1 MNAAGHVHDGG
12 ALTDGELIE
21 RIRKGD
27 KPLFEAVMRRY
38 NQRLF
43 RLARSLLRDDSE
55 AEDVLQETYVR
66 AYEHLDQLHDSARL
80 SSWLSHILVHEVR
93 ARMRKRGRHMKLVD
107 QAGEGAPVRIIPS
120 AVANPEEQTSNRQ
133 MGGVLVRAIDGLSV
147 GYRVVFVLRDVEGLS
162 TAEAAESLGISEMAV
177 KTRLHR
183 ARAALRE
190 ELFSR
195 VGGAA
200 SPPFAF
206 DGPRCDRIVEKVLSR
221 IQRSEGDAFPLSD
234 GAGLVIGLKDPGSGI
249 H

>member
-1 MNAAGHVHDGG
+1 LNAAGHVHDGG
-12 ALTDGELIE
+12 ALTDGDLIE
-21 RIRKGD
+21 RIRNGD

-38 NQRLF
+38 NRRLF
-43 RLARSLLRDDSE
+43 RLARSLLR
-55 AEDVLQETYVR
+55 DVLQETYVR

-93 ARMRKRGRHMKLVD
+93 ARLRKRGRHMKLVD
-107 QAGEGAPVRIIPS
+107 QAGEGTSVRIIPS
-120 AVANPEEQTSNRQ
+120 AVASPEEQTSNRQ
-133 MGGVLVRAIDGLSV
+133 MGGVLVRAIDALSV
-147 GYRVVFVLRDVEGLS
+147 GYRVVFVLREVEGLS
-162 TAEAAESLGISEMAV
+162 TAETAESLGISEMAV

-190 ELFSR
+190 VLFTR

-206 DGPRCDRIVEKVLSR
+206 DGPRCDRIVETVLSR
-221 IQRSEGDAFPLSD
+221 ITPSDSE
-234 GAGLVIGLKDPGSGI
+234 SGF

>member
-12 ALTDGELIE
+12 ALTDGDLIE

-55 AEDVLQETYVR
+55 SEDVLQETYVR

-93 ARMRKRGRHMKLVD
+93 ARLRKRGRHMKLVD
-107 QAGEGAPVRIIPS
+107 QAGEGTPVRIIPS
-120 AVANPEEQTSNRQ
+120 AVASPEEQTSNRQ
-133 MGGVLVRAIDGLSV
+133 MGGFLVRAIDGLSV

-162 TAEAAESLGISEMAV
+162 TAETAESLGISEMAV

-190 ELFSR
+190 QLFSR
-195 VGGAA
+195 VGGEA

-206 DGPRCDRIVEKVLSR
+206 DGARCDRIVEKVLSR
-221 IQRSEGDAFPLSD
+221 IKRSESE
-234 GAGLVIGLKDPGSGI
+234 SGI

>member
-1 MNAAGHVHDGG
+1 LNAAGHVHDGG
-12 ALTDGELIE
+12 ALTDGDLIE

-27 KPLFEAVMRRY
+27 TPLFEAVMRRY

-55 AEDVLQETYVR
+55 SEDVLQETYVR

-93 ARMRKRGRHMKLVD
+93 ARLRKRGRHMKLVD
-107 QAGEGAPVRIIPS
+107 QAGEGTPVRIIPS
-120 AVANPEEQTSNRQ
+120 AVASPEEQTSNRQ
-133 MGGVLVRAIDGLSV
+133 MGGFLVRAIDGLSV

-162 TAEAAESLGISEMAV
+162 TAETAESLGISEMAV

-190 ELFSR
+190 QLFSR
-195 VGGAA
+195 VGGEA

-206 DGPRCDRIVEKVLSR
+206 DGARCDRIVEKVLSR
-221 IQRSEGDAFPLSD
+221 IKRSESE
-234 GAGLVIGLKDPGSGI
+234 SGI

>member
-12 ALTDGELIE
+12 ALTDGDLIE

-27 KPLFEAVMRRY
+27 TPLFEAVMRRY

-43 RLARSLLRDDSE
+43 RLARSLLRDDAES
-55 AEDVLQETYVR
+55 EDVLQETYVR

-93 ARMRKRGRHMKLVD
+93 ARLRKRGRHMKLVD
-107 QAGEGAPVRIIPS
+107 QAGEGTPVRIIPS
-120 AVANPEEQTSNRQ
+120 AVASPEEQTSNRQ
-133 MGGVLVRAIDGLSV
+133 MGGFLVRAIDGLSV

-162 TAEAAESLGISEMAV
+162 TAETAESLGISEMAV

-190 ELFSR
+190 QLFSR
-195 VGGAA
+195 VGGEA

-206 DGPRCDRIVEKVLSR
+206 DGARCDRIVEKVLSR
-221 IQRSEGDAFPLSD
+221 IKRSESE
-234 GAGLVIGLKDPGSGI
+234 SGI